1 MSDLMEQ
8 FMHLL
13 RQIEHSRDRPDL
25 LVGCCERMS
34 HFVTRNPSVI
44 VWGAWNCYPEATI
57 AFQSW
62 RECQS

>member
-25 LVGCCERMS
+25 LVGCCERMERFLVS
-34 HFVTRNPSVI
+34 YPSAVE
-44 VWGAWNCYPEATI
+44 WGAWGCYPEAT
-57 AFQSW
+57 ATFQTW
-62 RECQS
+62 RAK